1 MNNSLFIFPNASRIN
16 PAVEE
21 WFDARPGKLGSIAR
35 KWFDVMRSQG
45 NDVRE
50 LLHDHHPTACVGEV
64 AFGYVNAYSSH
75 VNVGFFRGTEIDD
88 PAGLLEG
95 TGKYMRHVKL
105 LPDRDVDV
113 AGLET
118 LIRSA
123 YADMKERV

>member
-1 MNNSLFIFPNASRIN
+1 MDKSLFTFPNASRIN

-21 WFDARPGKLGSIAR
+21 WFDARPGILGSIAR

-45 NDVRE
+45 DDVRE
-50 LLHDHHPTACVGEV
+50 ILHDHHPTACVGEV

-75 VNVGFFRGTEIDD
+75 VNVSFFRGTEIDD

-105 LPDRDVDV
+105 RPDRDLDV

-123 YADMKERV
+123 YANMKERI